1 MQDLER
7 HASHARR
14 PRGVLFLAALEPN
27 TAAANMSCRMAKYHE
42 NASGGLIRV
51 LQALPEDANIV
62 VVTEGGVPC

>member
-7 HASHARR
+7 HASHAPR